1 MTKKELQALMPLI
14 SAVNNAVIDMN
25 YYSIDYDCE
34 GLGSTADNLQKALHE
49 FRKEA
54 KI

>member
-14 SAVNNAVIDMN
+14 SATNSAILDMN

-34 GLGSTADNLQKALHE
+34 GLGSTADNLQEALRR

-54 KI
+54 KL

>member
-1 MTKKELQALMPLI
+1 MTKKELLALTPLI
-14 SAVNNAVIDMN
+14 GAIHSAISDIN

-34 GLGSTADNLQKALHE
+34 GLGSTADNLQEALHR

-54 KI
+54 KL

>member
-14 SAVNNAVIDMN
+14 GAINSAISDIN
-25 YYSIDYDCE
+25 YYSVDYDCE
-34 GLGSTADNLQKALHE
+34 GLGSTADNLQEALHR

-54 KI
+54 KL

>member
-1 MTKKELQALMPLI
+1 MTKKELLVLTPLI
-14 SAVNNAVIDMN
+14 GAINTAISDMN

-34 GLGSTADNLQKALHE
+34 GLGSTADRLQEALKK

>member
-14 SAVNNAVIDMN
+14 GAINSAVSDMN
-25 YYSIDYDCE
+25 YYSIDYDCK
-34 GLGSTADNLQKALHE
+34 GLGSTADNLQKALHK
-49 FRKEA
+49 FREEA

>member
-1 MTKKELQALMPLI
+1 MTRKETQALMLLI
-14 SAVNNAVIDMN
+14 SAINSAVSDMN
-25 YYSIDYDCE
+25 YYSVDYDCE
-34 GLGSTADNLQKALHE
+34 GLGSTADNLQEALHK

>member
-14 SAVNNAVIDMN
+14 SAINSAISDIN
-25 YYSIDYDCE
+25 YYSVDYDCE
-34 GLGSTADNLQKALHE
+34 GLGSTADNLQKALHT

-54 KI
+54 KL

>member
-14 SAVNNAVIDMN
+14 GAINSAVSDIN
-25 YYSIDYDCE
+25 YYSIDYDCKD
-34 GLGSTADNLQKALHE
+34 LGSTADNLQEALYK
-49 FRKEA
+49 FRKDA

>member
-14 SAVNNAVIDMN
+14 GAINSAILDIN

-34 GLGSTADNLQKALHE
+34 GLGSTADNLQKALRK
-49 FRKEA
+49 FRKET
-54 KI
+54 KL

>member
-1 MTKKELQALMPLI
+1 MTRKELQALMPLLGAI
-14 SAVNNAVIDMN
+14 NNAISDMN

-34 GLGSTADNLQKALHE
+34 GLGSTADSLQEAVRK